1 MVIKMKKEIDFEVF
15 DTEYMSIVFVKDRL
29 DYTGKEIE
37 PLWAYK
43 TFDVQKDSIVVFRGK
58 MEVTAE
64 DMKDLKDVKREKI

>member
-1 MVIKMKKEIDFEVF
+1 MKKEIDFEVF

-37 PLWAYK
+37 PLWAFK

-64 DMKDLKDVKREKI
+64 NMKDLRMLKEKEI